1 MGHVKLRGTGCPA
14 RAGWKENSP
23 LDLPEPVRI
32 LTVCTGNICR
42 SPVAERLLQAG
53 LDQVVPGAFQV
64 ASAGTRAMVGDPMQP
79 ISADI
84 VRTFGGDP
92 HNFTARQLTPKILRG
107 IDLVLTMTAGH
118 RGEVLQLDASL
129 LKRTFTIRE
138 FARMLNVLDQRAAVT
153 AGTAPVGD
161 TAAGGD
167 TAVETYDD
175 EARFAANLAF
185 WRGLPARAAAVRHLS
200 LPADPVENDII
211 DPYRRAPEV
220 YRQMEDELAPAIVSI
235 LRHARL
241 NAPGSRK
248 PAGTL

>member
-1 MGHVKLRGTGCPA
+1 MDSPA
-14 RAGWKENSP
+14 
-23 LDLPEPVRI
+23 PVRI

-53 LDQVVPGAFQV
+53 LNQVLPGGFVV

-84 VRTFGGDP
+84 VSTFGGDP
-92 HNFTARQLTPKILRG
+92 GNFAARQLTPKILRG
-107 IDLVLTMTAGH
+107 VDLVLTMTSGH

-138 FARMLNVLDQRAAVT
+138 FARMLDVLDERAAASEGEPVP
-153 AGTAPVGD
+153 GTSD
-161 TAAGGD
+161 GGNPL
-167 TAVETYDD
+167 
-175 EARFAANLAF
+175 AANHAF

-200 LPADPVENDII
+200 LPADSSENDII

-241 NAPGSRK
+241 NAPV
-248 PAGTL
+248 AGTRAGSV

>member
-1 MGHVKLRGTGCPA
+1 LDTPA
-14 RAGWKENSP
+14 
-23 LDLPEPVRI
+23 PVRI

-53 LDQVVPGAFQV
+53 LDQVVPGGFEV
-64 ASAGTRAMVGDPMQP
+64 ASAGTRALVGEPMQP

-92 HNFTARQLTPKILRG
+92 EGFAARQLTPKILRG
-107 IDLVLTMTAGH
+107 VDLVLTMTSGH

-138 FARMLNVLDQRAAVT
+138 FARMLDVLDERAAASQGNV
-153 AGTAPVGD
+153 PPSDVPD
-161 TAAGGD
+161 GGD
-167 TAVETYDD
+167 HL
-175 EARFAANLAF
+175 AANAAF
-185 WRGLPARAAAVRHLS
+185 WRGLPARAAGVRHLS
-200 LPADPVENDII
+200 LPADAADNDIV

-220 YRQMEDELAPAIVSI
+220 YRQMEDEMAPAIVSI

-241 NAPGSRK
+241 NSPIR
-248 PAGTL
+248 GTASNSL